1 MTQPYVYVI
10 HLKERTDRKKQF
22 QEAWTAA
29 GLPTEHL
36 RWFPAVRGVNL
47 SNTEIGQFH
56 THAKSRKARAG
67 RVGCYCS
74 HVKAIEQAI
83 QLQQFPLLILE
94 DDSLPVEPMDLQR
107 LFSTAPTEANLLYF
121 GALPVRKRKTLRA
134 QRYCHRKTQGSAS
147 SKRRGSNAL
156 AVAERDDGRY
166 ALPQGGWSRPTR
178 GTQLYGGHA
187 YGFRNATAAQDVLAL
202 LKEKPMTFDS
212 LLVRYQKLHPTRVAV
227 HCPFRFFQGE
237 GYSNIEGMFLERPF

>member
-1 MTQPYVYVI
+1 MTPYVYVI

-36 RWFPAVRGVNL
+36 HWFPAVRGVNL

-94 DDSLPVEPMDLQR
+94 DDSLPVEPMDIQR

-134 QRYCHRKTQGSAS
+134 QRYCHRKTQ
-147 SKRRGSNAL
+147 
-156 AVAERDDGRY
+156 
-166 ALPQGGWSRPTR
+166 GWSRPTR

>member
-1 MTQPYVYVI
+1 MTSQPKPDPYVYVI

-22 QEAWTAA
+22 QEAWAA
-29 GLPTEHL
+29 ADLPTDHL
-36 RWFPAVRGVNL
+36 RWFPAVRGVDL

-83 QLQQFPLLILE
+83 RLNHFPLLILE
-94 DDSLPVEPMDLQR
+94 DDSLPVQPMDIGR
-107 LFSTAPTEANLLYF
+107 LFATAPSEAHLLYF

-134 QRYCHRKTQGSAS
+134 RRYCQRKTQG
-147 SKRRGSNAL
+147 
-156 AVAERDDGRY
+156 
-166 ALPQGGWSRPTR
+166 WSRKSR
-178 GTQLYGGHA
+178 GVQLYGGHA
-187 YGFRNATAAQDVLAL
+187 YGFRTAEGAQDVLAL

-212 LLVRYQKLHPTRVAV
+212 VLVRYQKLHPTRVAV
-227 HCPFRFFQGE
+227 HCPFRFFQSE
-237 GYSNIEGMFLERPF
+237 GYSNIEGMFMDRAQ